1 MDDARQIENLVYRYA
16 ELIDGGDFD
25 GVADLFRHGRIH
37 GMENPPPEAVF
48 EGREGVRAMYEL
60 TTRRYEDD
68 GTPKTHHITS
78 NVRVEVVD
86 DASTAS
92 SRAYYCVVQATD
104 VLPLQPIITGRYHD
118 AFTRIDGEWWF
129 DTRTMFV
136 DQLGDLS
143 QHMLLDLGL

>member
-1 MDDARQIENLVYRYA
+1 MDDARLIENLVYRYA
-16 ELIDGGDFD
+16 ELIDGGDFE
-25 GVADLFRHGRIH
+25 GVAGLFRHGRIH

-48 EGREGVRAMYEL
+48 EGFDGVLKLYEK
-60 TTRRYEDD
+60 TTRRYDD
-68 GTPKTHHITS
+68 GTPKTHHVTS
-78 NVRVEVVD
+78 NVRIEIAE
-86 DASTAS
+86 DAERGV
-92 SRAYYCVVQATD
+92 SRSYYCVVQATD

-118 AFTRIDGEWWF
+118 TFRKIDGAWWF